1 MQVPELCVP
10 GSEDCCARNK
20 WRLHPIFPESWR
32 YRSRQQGN
40 RTVQLL
46 GVRVQKVR
54 SETLPD
60 RWRHPQRVDRAVLR
74 IADRWHEGSQ
84 GVPEIWPTQSLLQGS
99 AQNRPEWFAKE
110 GRLAAAKSPVCRH
123 PRVVRLRECNS
134 VSWRLDQIIAGLGRY
149 AQRQLSSV
157 HRSDCRLAPS
167 SILLEQ

>member
-20 WRLHPIFPESWR
+20 WRLHPILPGSWR

-54 SETLPD
+54 SETLLD
-60 RWRHPQRVDRAVLR
+60 RWRHPQTVDRVVLR
-74 IADRWHEGSQ
+74 IADRWYEGSQ
-84 GVPEIWPTQSLLQGS
+84 GVPGTWPTQSLPQGS
-99 AQNRPEWFAKE
+99 ALSQPEWFAKG
-110 GRLAAAKSPVCRH
+110 GRLAAAESPACPH

-149 AQRQLSSV
+149 GQRLLSSA
-157 HRSDCRLAPS
+157 HRSGGRLDPA